1 MMGTIQSKGGLF
13 FFFFSF
19 VSIVNYIVMSDL
31 VKKHFKKWFLKI
43 FCGGTIYCIRSLHH
57 RKSNI
62 KTDIH
67 IMGRN
72 ITVASLNFASICRCM
87 EAMIKE
93 F

>member
-1 MMGTIQSKGGLF
+1 MMGTIRSKGGLF

-31 VKKHFKKWFLKI
+31 VKKHFKRSFLKI
-43 FCGGTIYCIRSLHH
+43 FCGSTIYCIRLLHH
-57 RKSNI
+57 RESNI